1 MNFKQAKK
9 HSIVFS
15 STRDIPARDLRII
28 TLSTGVLLSGDLMD
42 FDFLNFGFFPVT
54 YSFMQVLNSKENKKV
69 ATICFEMRIPMKMKM
84 KIFYVS
90 FQNTY
95 LYLVSPILF
104 WKKPKKYGNGFF
116 LTFPACF

>member
-1 MNFKQAKK
+1 M
-9 HSIVFS
+9 SP
-15 STRDIPARDLRII
+15 STRDVPPRDLCIM
-28 TLSTGVLLSGDLMD
+28 TLFTGVLLSGDLMD
-42 FDFLNFGFFPVT
+42 FDFLNFGFFTVT

-69 ATICFEMRIPMKMKM
+69 ATICFEMRIPMKIEM

-104 WKKPKKYGNGFF
+104 WKKPKKYGNQ
-116 LTFPACF
+116 